1 MQVWVAIL
9 VVLYLKCSVCKECHI
24 LMAFYLYL
32 FLVSFQNM
40 QQLHSNWKV
49 NRNKEDKNHDILG
62 YIVNNLDRDVCLH
75 SNQSSSDFYDQ
86 NLSLTF
92 YLLQQV
98 AIGLLVICHL
108 VDDCAACLYSTE
120 FHFFFHSLLQNH
132 LGNSIPL
139 YENK

>member
-75 SNQSSSDFYDQ
+75 SNYSSNDFVTDILPPATSC
-86 NLSLTF
+86 NWFVGHLTV
-92 YLLQQV
+92 Q
-98 AIGLLVICHL
+98 LVST
-108 VDDCAACLYSTE
+108 YSTE